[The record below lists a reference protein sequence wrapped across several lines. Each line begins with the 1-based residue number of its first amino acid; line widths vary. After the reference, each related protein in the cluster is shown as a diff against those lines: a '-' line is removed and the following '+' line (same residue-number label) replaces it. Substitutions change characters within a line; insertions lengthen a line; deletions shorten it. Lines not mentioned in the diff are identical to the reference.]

1 MEWASLRRRGED
13 VEEDDDDPDSTSGM
27 FGMIANAKLA
37 SAKLASAAG
46 TMLDS
51 EKMENARRNVFN
63 LDGMQAELPD
73 STLLAADQEDD
84 TTEEGKHQLQDEAPD
99 QNQAVNMMSKYI
111 VLNEKKLIYR
121 GPKIETVQKSAA
133 VAAAGFP

>member
-13 VEEDDDDPDSTSGM
+13 VEEEDDDPDSTSGM

-63 LDGMQAELPD
+63 LDG
-73 STLLAADQEDD
+73 S
-84 TTEEGKHQLQDEAPD
+84 
-99 QNQAVNMMSKYI
+99 AVFGASRA
-111 VLNEKKLIYR
+111 VLFLENLSL
-121 GPKIETVQKSAA
+121 SALSCGGTILC
-133 VAAAGFP
+133 VINS